1 MTVLALPQI
10 VSTPDVVHGAPRID
24 GHRIRVSDIAVM
36 HVHQRRTVQDIA
48 ESYAIS
54 PAKVHVA
61 LAYYWDH
68 RDEIEADIERDNR
81 AVDEFRER
89 YPSKLPRRLSGD

>member
-1 MTVLALPQI
+1 MTVLALPKI

-36 HVHQRRTVQDIA
+36 CVHQGRTVDDVA
-48 ESYAIS
+48 DAYLIS
-54 PAKVHVA
+54 KAKVLVA

-68 RDEIEADIERDNR
+68 RDEIEAGIEADNR
-81 AVDEFRER
+81 AAEEFQRK
-89 YPSKLPRRLSGD
+89 YPSKLHRLMNEP